1 MQDFRNLSV
10 WQRARR
16 LTKSV
21 YEMTADFPGSAEFGL
36 KSQMRR
42 AMGSACELECE
53 TILSY
58 DLAFITEAAQDAI
71 LETPLVPAIFEG
83 RSGILRGHAEIR
95 PFFEEGARRRP
106 NQLVRW
112 YRTGNWL
119 TDGNQTLM
127 WEYPR
132 QAPDGDQIELVEV
145 MEIEHGLIQHHRIYW
160 GWFGVNQLT
169 QNAVRKVTQPS

>member
-21 YEMTADFPGSAEFGL
+21 YEMTADFPGSEEFGL

-42 AMGSACELECE
+42 ATVSICSNIAEGCGRRGDREFRRFLDVAMGSACELECE

-71 LETPLVPAIFEG
+71 LDTVIQIKRMLGGLLSRLGWG
-83 RSGILRGHAEIR
+83 RIPDPPRRSAFPQAGPRGKA
-95 PFFEEGARRRP
+95 
-106 NQLVRW
+106 
-112 YRTGNWL
+112 
-119 TDGNQTLM
+119 DG
-127 WEYPR
+127 
-132 QAPDGDQIELVEV
+132 
-145 MEIEHGLIQHHRIYW
+145 
-160 GWFGVNQLT
+160 
-169 QNAVRKVTQPS
+169 